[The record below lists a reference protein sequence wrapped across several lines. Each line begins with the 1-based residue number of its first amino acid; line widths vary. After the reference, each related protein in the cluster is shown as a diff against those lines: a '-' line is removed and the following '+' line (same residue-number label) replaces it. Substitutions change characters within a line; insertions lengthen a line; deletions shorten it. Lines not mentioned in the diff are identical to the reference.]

1 MTVGEMIEALKRFD
15 SSDLFVV
22 ENHEGD
28 YVPMSDRLVR
38 VKIGTGTEHYD
49 CVAVGYDDA
58 WPTEDG
64 GYVYALPE
72 EDA

>member
-22 ENHEGD
+22 ENAEGD
-28 YVPMSDRLVR
+28 YVPMTDNLTRVR
-38 VKIGTGTEHYD
+38 IGADGYHYH
-49 CVAVGYDDA
+49 CVAAGYEDA
-58 WPTEDG
+58 WLID
-64 GYVYALPE
+64 YAIPE

>member
-28 YVPMSDRLVR
+28 YVPMGDDLLRVR
-38 VKIGTGTEHYD
+38 IGTVDTHYD
-49 CVAVGYDDA
+49 CVAVTFDDA
-58 WPTEDG
+58 WKTEV
-64 GYVYALPE
+64 VYALPE
-72 EDA
+72 EDAQ